1 MANKTAPQPT
11 TEISSW
17 NEKIFAFGFD
27 DVPFEESM
35 LNARIDRMLAGF
47 GEPMNPVDP
56 CGQFSCSSY
65 WPLQ

>member
-1 MANKTAPQPT
+1 MDTET
-11 TEISSW
+11 TTTRPEISSW

-27 DVPFEESM
+27 SEPFEKNA
-35 LNARIDRMLAGF
+35 LDARIDQTLAGF
-47 GEPMNPVDP
+47 VEPMNPFEP